1 MKWSLKVIP
10 AVMLGAVAGMVP
22 AGAALAHEGHETS
35 GDDHSTVYLCSY
47 TVAGEQDRANGKVLK
62 GSLDKKSV
70 PYVVDWNEK
79 TVSRIDQH
87 YPATITDQSIEFKIG
102 AVSYVLNRAN
112 LTLTGRS
119 QQKVIAGSST
129 VNIDGSCTPKDT
141 AASAAKP

>member
-1 MKWSLKVIP
+1 MKLSLTLTP
-10 AVMLGAVAGMVP
+10 AAALGALVLLSA
-22 AGAALAHEGHETS
+22 AGAAGAHEDHTAANGE
-35 GDDHSTVYLCSY
+35 HSTVYLCSY

-70 PYVVDWNEK
+70 PYVVNWDEK
-79 TVSRIDQH
+79 TVSRVDQH
-87 YPATITDQSIEFKIG
+87 YPATISEKAIEFKIG
-102 AVSYVLNRAN
+102 AVSYVLNRAD

-119 QQKVIAGSST
+119 EQKVLAGSSS